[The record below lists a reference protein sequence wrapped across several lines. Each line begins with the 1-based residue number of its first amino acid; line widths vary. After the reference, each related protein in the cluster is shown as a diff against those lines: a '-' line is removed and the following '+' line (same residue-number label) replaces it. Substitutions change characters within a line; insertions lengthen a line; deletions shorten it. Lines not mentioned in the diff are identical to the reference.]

1 MTLNPTSYFSTEV
14 LVIGG
19 GGAGL
24 RAAIEARE
32 HGAKVLLLSRSRVG
46 YGSNTT
52 IAGGGVAAVV
62 SPSKGGRDSSDS
74 PRQHLRDTI
83 TGGRFINDQTLVQTM
98 VQGAEQ
104 QVENLRGFGV
114 GFTGPEAFHW
124 MALSQTPGQSH
135 SRTMYGQT
143 PFGTDFT
150 FPLRQYALD
159 QGIEFLEGILIT
171 KLLKKN
177 GIVVGAIGIDTQG
190 KVFAFAAPAV
200 VLASGG
206 LGQVYA
212 RTDNAGGSTGDGY
225 VLAYDAGAVL
235 QDMEFVQF
243 YPVSHGLGTP
253 VLQYECFLLEAGGKL
268 LNRQGKDILEKHG
281 LTSQMLLTR
290 DQLSRAI
297 RKEMASGQSVEDKV
311 VLDLKGIAPDRMRAL
326 RPVLPKAA
334 LRGELRLSVAP
345 TVHFHMGG
353 AKISERAETS
363 VPGLYAAGEVC
374 GGAHGANRLG
384 GNALTE
390 VWVFGTIAGREAAMR
405 AQETDTEP
413 LPADEVATEMERLR
427 ELGSERNGESAGSLH
442 RLLKETMWQNAG
454 VIRDARGLKQALED
468 IAGLQERLPLASVTA
483 GQGPQFVTRLS
494 NMLAVSEM
502 ICRAALYRSES
513 RGAHYRQD
521 CPEQNNDDWLLNA
534 LIARHDDK
542 MVLRTEQVKLTK
554 LQPS

>member
-1 MTLNPTSYFSTEV
+1 
-14 LVIGG
+14 
-19 GGAGL
+19 
-24 RAAIEARE
+24 
-32 HGAKVLLLSRSRVG
+32 
-46 YGSNTT
+46 
-52 IAGGGVAAVV
+52 
-62 SPSKGGRDSSDS
+62 
-74 PRQHLRDTI
+74 
-83 TGGRFINDQTLVQTM
+83 
-98 VQGAEQ
+98 
-104 QVENLRGFGV
+104 
-114 GFTGPEAFHW
+114 
-124 MALSQTPGQSH
+124 
-135 SRTMYGQT
+135 
-143 PFGTDFT
+143 
-150 FPLRQYALD
+150 
-159 QGIEFLEGILIT
+159 
-171 KLLKKN
+171 
-177 GIVVGAIGIDTQG
+177 
-190 KVFAFAAPAV
+190 
-200 VLASGG
+200 
-206 LGQVYA
+206 
-212 RTDNAGGSTGDGY
+212 
-225 VLAYDAGAVL
+225 
-235 QDMEFVQF
+235 
-243 YPVSHGLGTP
+243 
-253 VLQYECFLLEAGGKL
+253 
-268 LNRQGKDILEKHG
+268 
-281 LTSQMLLTR
+281 
-290 DQLSRAI
+290 
-297 RKEMASGQSVEDKV
+297 
-311 VLDLKGIAPDRMRAL
+311 
-326 RPVLPKAA
+326 
-334 LRGELRLSVAP
+334 
-345 TVHFHMGG
+345 MGG